1 MRRRSASPF
10 ALGLLGLWSLVVAF
24 PLYWLVTASFK
35 DALAIHQGPTFVP
48 WVDFQPT
55 ADAWTR
61 LAAGAEGEMVGGP
74 LLNSVLVGG
83 TSSLLAMALGASAAY
98 GLARARVR
106 LGPMANEDILF
117 WMVSQR
123 LMPPIVTALALFLM
137 LRTVALLDTRT
148 GLLLVYVAFNLPLAT
163 WLMYN
168 FLRHVPASVEE
179 AAWVDGASRG
189 QALVHV
195 LLPVSLPGLVATF
208 LFCFMFAWNEF
219 LFALVLTFNR
229 ARTLPI
235 LIAAQHSQKGI
246 EWWSLSAMSLI
257 TLAPVVLITLLLQR
271 YLVAQVLRG
280 SEG

>member
-1 MRRRSASPF
+1 
-10 ALGLLGLWSLVVAF
+10 VAF

>member
-195 LLPVSLPGLVATF
+195 LLPVSLPGLVSTF